1 MCFKLI
7 CMTVQKDDIY
17 EFGFGRS
24 DQVSKNDNLVDEA
37 VFSFLYGG
45 LFRVLKSLSLSSLLD
60 LEIVFRLFINFYKGL
75 SFYDIQYFT
84 QAPERTLWRRLK
96 YLEENNVIRKSKNQS
111 DKRTIRFLLAK
122 KSYDTLTNSIP
133 KQDLAITI
141 SKIALSYAD
150 KLWMFNVRDPNKVR
164 KTLLNLARSSVS
176 LNKNNFLCQF
186 AFGLSFYYGNNFDL
200 SLNHSYNSIKLN
212 DKFAHGRRLFGS
224 SLYQIEEKKRAYNEM
239 FKALDLY
246 TDIYGQWRTYFELWR
261 FNFLDDN
268 LDKAIEYSKKLIH
281 LQPEYPQTYIA
292 CLAVEKNKKKSIT
305 FRKKLL
311 ELKPN
316 FTPAMIKNFHT
327 WIRDDQSDKIINA
340 LKVHLN

>member
-1 MCFKLI
+1 
-7 CMTVQKDDIY
+7 MTVQKDDIY

-24 DQVSKNDNLVDEA
+24 DQVTKNDNLVDEA

-45 LFRVLKSLSLSSLLD
+45 LFRVLKSLSLTSLLD

-84 QAPERTLWRRLK
+84 QSPERTLWRRLK
-96 YLEENNVIRKSKNQS
+96 YLEENNVIRKSKNQT
-111 DKRTIRFLLAK
+111 DKRTIRFLLTK
-122 KSYDTLTNSIP
+122 NSYETLSSSIP

-224 SLYQIEEKKRAYNEM
+224 SLFQIDEKQRAYNEM

-246 TDIYGQWRTYFELWR
+246 SDIYGQWRTYFELWR
-261 FNFLDDN
+261 FNFLDNN
-268 LDKAIEYSKKLIH
+268 LDEAKKYSKKLI
-281 LQPEYPQTYIA
+281 LYQY
-292 CLAVEKNKKKSIT
+292 L
-305 FRKKLL
+305 
-311 ELKPN
+311 
-316 FTPAMIKNFHT
+316 
-327 WIRDDQSDKIINA
+327 
-340 LKVHLN
+340 

>member
-1 MCFKLI
+1 
-7 CMTVQKDDIY
+7 MTVQKDDIY

-24 DQVSKNDNLVDEA
+24 DQVTKNDNLVDEA

-45 LFRVLKSLSLSSLLD
+45 LFRVLKSLSLTSLLD

-84 QAPERTLWRRLK
+84 QSPERTLWRRLK
-96 YLEENNVIRKSKNQS
+96 YLEENNVIRKSKNQT
-111 DKRTIRFLLAK
+111 DKRTIRFLLTK
-122 KSYDTLTNSIP
+122 NSYETLSSSIP

-224 SLYQIEEKKRAYNEM
+224 SLFQIDEKQRAYNEM

-246 TDIYGQWRTYFELWR
+246 SDIYGQWRTYFELWR
-261 FNFLDDN
+261 FNFLDNN
-268 LDKAIEYSKKLIH
+268 LDEAKKYSKKLIN

-292 CLAVEKNKKKSIT
+292 SLALEENKKKGIPLK
-305 FRKKLL
+305 RKLM
-311 ELKPN
+311 ELQPN

-327 WIRDDQSDKIINA
+327 WIRDDQAAKIIDV
-340 LKVHLN
+340 LKFHLG

>member
-1 MCFKLI
+1 
-7 CMTVQKDDIY
+7 MTVQKDDIY

-24 DQVSKNDNLVDEA
+24 DQVTKNDNLIDEA

-45 LFRVLKSLSLSSLLD
+45 LFRVLKSLSLTSLLD

-84 QAPERTLWRRLK
+84 QSPERTLWRRLK
-96 YLEENNVIRKSKNQS
+96 YLEENKVIRKSKNQT
-111 DKRTIRFLLAK
+111 DKRTIRFLLTK
-122 KSYDTLTNSIP
+122 NSYETLSSSIP

-224 SLYQIEEKKRAYNEM
+224 SLFQIDEKKRAYNEM

-246 TDIYGQWRTYFELWR
+246 SDIYGQWRTYFELWR

-268 LDKAIEYSKKLIH
+268 LDEAKKFSKKLIN

-292 CLAVEKNKKKSIT
+292 NLALEDNKNKGIALK
-305 FRKKLL
+305 RKLL
-311 ELKPN
+311 ELQPN

-327 WIRDDQSDKIINA
+327 WIRDDQATKIINV
-340 LKVHLN
+340 LKFHLG

>member
-1 MCFKLI
+1 
-7 CMTVQKDDIY
+7 MTVQKDDIY

-24 DQVSKNDNLVDEA
+24 DQVTKNDNLVDEA

-45 LFRVLKSLSLSSLLD
+45 LFRVLKSLSLTSLLD

-84 QAPERTLWRRLK
+84 QSPERTLWRRLK
-96 YLEENNVIRKSKNQS
+96 YLEENNVIRKSKNQT
-111 DKRTIRFLLAK
+111 DKRTIRFLLTK
-122 KSYDTLTNSIP
+122 NSYETLSSSIP

-224 SLYQIEEKKRAYNEM
+224 SLFQIDEKQRAYNEM

-246 TDIYGQWRTYFELWR
+246 SDIYGQWRTYFELWR
-261 FNFLDDN
+261 FNFLDNN
-268 LDKAIEYSKKLIH
+268 LDEAKKYSNKLIN

-292 CLAVEKNKKKSIT
+292 SLALEENKKKGIPLK
-305 FRKKLL
+305 RKLMELL
-311 ELKPN
+311 PN
-316 FTPAMIKNFHT
+316 FTPAMIKNFHS
-327 WIRDDQSDKIINA
+327 WIREDQATKIIDV
-340 LKVHLN
+340 LKFHLG

>member
-1 MCFKLI
+1 
-7 CMTVQKDDIY
+7 MTVQKDDIY

-24 DQVSKNDNLVDEA
+24 DQVTKNDNLVDEA

-45 LFRVLKSLSLSSLLD
+45 LFRVLKSLSLTSLLD

-84 QAPERTLWRRLK
+84 QSPERTLWRRLK
-96 YLEENNVIRKSKNQS
+96 YLEENNVIRKSKNQT
-111 DKRTIRFLLAK
+111 DKRTIRFLLTK
-122 KSYDTLTNSIP
+122 NSYETLSSSIP

-224 SLYQIEEKKRAYNEM
+224 SLFQIDEKQRAYNEM

-246 TDIYGQWRTYFELWR
+246 SDIYGQWRTYFELWR
-261 FNFLDDN
+261 FNFLDNN
-268 LDKAIEYSKKLIH
+268 LDEAKKYSKKLIN

-292 CLAVEKNKKKSIT
+292 SLALEENKKKGIPLK
-305 FRKKLL
+305 RKLM
-311 ELKPN
+311 ELQPN
-316 FTPAMIKNFHT
+316 FTPAT
-327 WIRDDQSDKIINA
+327 VSYT
-340 LKVHLN
+340 HLTLPTTSAV

>member
-1 MCFKLI
+1 
-7 CMTVQKDDIY
+7 MTVQKDDIY

-24 DQVSKNDNLVDEA
+24 DQVTKNDNLIDEA

-45 LFRVLKSLSLSSLLD
+45 LFRVLKSLSLTSLLD

-84 QAPERTLWRRLK
+84 QSPERTLWRRLK
-96 YLEENNVIRKSKNQS
+96 YLEENKVIRKSKNQT
-111 DKRTIRFLLAK
+111 DKRTIRFLLTK
-122 KSYDTLTNSIP
+122 NSYETLSSSIP

-224 SLYQIEEKKRAYNEM
+224 SLFQIDEKKRAYNEM
-239 FKALDLY
+239 FRALDLY
-246 TDIYGQWRTYFELWR
+246 SDIYGQWRTYFELWR

-268 LDKAIEYSKKLIH
+268 LDEAKKFSKKLIN

-292 CLAVEKNKKKSIT
+292 NLALEDNKNKGIALK
-305 FRKKLL
+305 RKLL
-311 ELKPN
+311 ELQPN

-327 WIRDDQSDKIINA
+327 WIRDDQATKIINV
-340 LKVHLN
+340 LKFHLD

>member
-1 MCFKLI
+1 
-7 CMTVQKDDIY
+7 MTVQKDDIY

-24 DQVSKNDNLVDEA
+24 DQVTKNDNLVDEA

-45 LFRVLKSLSLSSLLD
+45 LFRVLKSLSLTSLLD

-84 QAPERTLWRRLK
+84 QSPERTLWRRLK
-96 YLEENNVIRKSKNQS
+96 YLEENKVIRKSKNQS
-111 DKRTIRFLLAK
+111 DKRTIRFLLT
-122 KSYDTLTNSIP
+122 KSSYETLSSSIP

-186 AFGLSFYYGNNFDL
+186 AFGLSFYYGSNFDL

-224 SLYQIEEKKRAYNEM
+224 SLFQIDEKKRAYNEM
-239 FKALDLY
+239 LKALDLY
-246 TDIYGQWRTYFELWR
+246 SDIYGQWRTYFELWR
-261 FNFLDDN
+261 FNFLDNN
-268 LDKAIEYSKKLIH
+268 LDEAKHFSKKLIN

-292 CLAVEKNKKKSIT
+292 NLALEENKKKGISLK
-305 FRKKLL
+305 KKLL
-311 ELKPN
+311 ELQPN

-327 WIRDDQSDKIINA
+327 WIRDDQAKKIIDV
-340 LKVHLN
+340 LKFHLD

>member
-1 MCFKLI
+1 
-7 CMTVQKDDIY
+7 MTVQKDDIY

-24 DQVSKNDNLVDEA
+24 DQVTKNDNLVDEA

-45 LFRVLKSLSLSSLLD
+45 LFRVLKSLSLTSLLD

-84 QAPERTLWRRLK
+84 QSPERTLWRRLK

-111 DKRTIRFLLAK
+111 DKRTIRFLLTK
-122 KSYDTLTNSIP
+122 NSYETLSSSIP

-224 SLYQIEEKKRAYNEM
+224 SLFQIDEKKRAYNEM
-239 FKALDLY
+239 LRALDLY
-246 TDIYGQWRTYFELWR
+246 SDIYGQWRTYFELWR

-268 LDKAIEYSKKLIH
+268 FDEAKKFSKKLIN

-292 CLAVEKNKKKSIT
+292 NLALEENKKKGIPLK
-305 FRKKLL
+305 KKLM
-311 ELKPN
+311 ELQPN
-316 FTPAMIKNFHT
+316 FTQAMIKNFHT
-327 WIRDDQSDKIINA
+327 WIRDDQAKKIIDV
-340 LKVHLN
+340 LKFHLG

>member
-1 MCFKLI
+1 MYISQRTSSK
-7 CMTVQKDDIY
+7 
-17 EFGFGRS
+17 FGT
-24 DQVSKNDNLVDEA
+24 
-37 VFSFLYGG
+37 
-45 LFRVLKSLSLSSLLD
+45 LLD
-60 LEIVFRLFINFYKGL
+60 IIFFGIFEIVFRLFINFYKGL

-84 QAPERTLWRRLK
+84 QSPERTLWRRLK
-96 YLEENNVIRKSKNQS
+96 YLEENNVIRKSKNQT
-111 DKRTIRFLLAK
+111 DKRTIRFLLTK
-122 KSYDTLTNSIP
+122 NSYETLSSSIP

-224 SLYQIEEKKRAYNEM
+224 SLFQIDEKQRAYNEM

-246 TDIYGQWRTYFELWR
+246 SDIYGQWRTYFELWR
-261 FNFLDDN
+261 FNFLDNN
-268 LDKAIEYSKKLIH
+268 LDEAKKYSKKLIN

-292 CLAVEKNKKKSIT
+292 SLALEENKKKGVP
-305 FRKKLL
+305 FKKKLI
-311 ELKPN
+311 ELQPN
-316 FTPAMIKNFHT
+316 FTPAMIRNFHT
-327 WIRDDQSDKIINA
+327 WIREDQANKIIDV
-340 LKVHLN
+340 LKYHLG

>member
-1 MCFKLI
+1 
-7 CMTVQKDDIY
+7 MTVQKDDIY

-24 DQVSKNDNLVDEA
+24 DQVTKNDNLVDEA

-45 LFRVLKSLSLSSLLD
+45 LFRVLKSLSLTSLLD

-84 QAPERTLWRRLK
+84 QSPERTLWRRLK
-96 YLEENNVIRKSKNQS
+96 YLEENNVIRKSKNQT
-111 DKRTIRFLLAK
+111 DKRTIRFLLTK
-122 KSYDTLTNSIP
+122 NSYETLSSSIP

-224 SLYQIEEKKRAYNEM
+224 SLFQIDEKQRAYNEM

-246 TDIYGQWRTYFELWR
+246 SDIYGQWRTYFELWR
-261 FNFLDDN
+261 FNFLDNN
-268 LDKAIEYSKKLIH
+268 LDEAKKYSKKLI
-281 LQPEYPQTYIA
+281 
-292 CLAVEKNKKKSIT
+292 N
-305 FRKKLL
+305 LL
-311 ELKPN
+311 
-316 FTPAMIKNFHT
+316 
-327 WIRDDQSDKIINA
+327 
-340 LKVHLN
+340 

>member
-1 MCFKLI
+1 
-7 CMTVQKDDIY
+7 MTVQKDDIY

-24 DQVSKNDNLVDEA
+24 DQVTKNDNLIDEA

-45 LFRVLKSLSLSSLLD
+45 LFRVLKSLSLTSLLD

-84 QAPERTLWRRLK
+84 QSPERTLWRRLK
-96 YLEENNVIRKSKNQS
+96 YLEENKVIRKSKNQT
-111 DKRTIRFLLAK
+111 DKRTIRFLLTK
-122 KSYDTLTNSIP
+122 NSYETLSSSIP

-224 SLYQIEEKKRAYNEM
+224 SLFQIDEKKRAYNEM
-239 FKALDLY
+239 FRALDLY
-246 TDIYGQWRTYFELWR
+246 SDIYGQWRTYFELWR

-268 LDKAIEYSKKLIH
+268 LDEAKKFSKKLIN

-292 CLAVEKNKKKSIT
+292 NLALEDNKIKGIALK
-305 FRKKLL
+305 RKLL
-311 ELKPN
+311 ELQPN

-327 WIRDDQSDKIINA
+327 WIRDDQATKIINV
-340 LKVHLN
+340 LKFHLD

>member
-1 MCFKLI
+1 
-7 CMTVQKDDIY
+7 MTVQKDDIY

-96 YLEENNVIRKSKNQS
+96 YLEENNVIRKSKNQT
-111 DKRTIRFLLAK
+111 DKRTIKFLLTK
-122 KSYDTLTNSIP
+122 NSYEILSSSIP

-186 AFGLSFYYGNNFDL
+186 AFGLSFYYGSNFDL

-224 SLYQIEEKKRAYNEM
+224 SLYQIDEKKRAYAEM

-261 FNFLDDN
+261 FNFFDDN
-268 LDKAIEYSKKLIH
+268 IEEAQKFSKKLLN

-292 CLAVEKNKKKSIT
+292 CLAVETSKKKASS
-305 FRKKLL
+305 FRRKLL
-311 ELKPN
+311 ELQSN

-327 WIRDDQSDKIINA
+327 WIKEDQSSKLINS
-340 LKVHLN
+340 LKLHMN